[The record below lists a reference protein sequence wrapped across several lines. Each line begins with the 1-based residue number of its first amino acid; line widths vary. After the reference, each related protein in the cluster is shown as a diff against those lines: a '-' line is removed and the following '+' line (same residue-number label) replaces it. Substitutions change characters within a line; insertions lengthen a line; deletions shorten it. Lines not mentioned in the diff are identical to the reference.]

1 MVVLFTFQVFKKN
14 VSKAE
19 AGENVGILL
28 RGIRIETLERGMVLC
43 ALGSKELVNRFVI
56 VCLMGILWA
65 TSCMDLI
72 MSIKSCV
79 LVYAVWWKVRD
90 DSKTEFQLIF

>member
-1 MVVLFTFQVFKKN
+1 MVVPFALQVFKKN

-43 ALGSKELVNRFVI
+43 ALGSLDLVNRFVM
-56 VCLMGILWA
+56 VMLFDRNFCV
-65 TSCMDLI
+65 TTCMALI
-72 MSIKSCV
+72 CSIKLSVCVYNSCCV
-79 LVYAVWWKVRD
+79 AAGWR
-90 DSKTEFQLIF
+90 

>member
-56 VCLMGILWA
+56 VMFDGNSLGHIMYGFNHEHKIVCTCL
-65 TSCMDLI
+65 C
-72 MSIKSCV
+72 CV
-79 LVYAVWWKVRD
+79 V
-90 DSKTEFQLIF
+90 EG